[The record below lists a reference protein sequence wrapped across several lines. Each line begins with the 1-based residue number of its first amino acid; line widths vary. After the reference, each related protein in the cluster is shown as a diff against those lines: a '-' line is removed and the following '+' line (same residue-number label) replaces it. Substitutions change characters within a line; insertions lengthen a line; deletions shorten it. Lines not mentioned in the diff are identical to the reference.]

1 MGNIN
6 NWNIFLINEN
16 MKEAEKILRDL
27 NIPDNNTDFRLIK
40 DMLSK
45 KPGFLGLFT
54 KFHFEQD
61 ISLDDLKR
69 TLDFLS
75 SNNVSKLRN
84 NPVSYRDYNTLI
96 DEIDLIERD
105 IKIKSIINQFNSEQ
119 KTIINNL
126 PKDERENFDNL
137 AYEIYHLKNEGF
149 FKKISKAKTS
159 DDILELMSDYV
170 TKFKIGGTY
179 ESVLDIAEKDP
190 NIIIVYKNDED
201 GIIITKIKDYNSIKK
216 IGSTNWCIVN
226 QRSSWYNYVIS
237 STRNQY
243 VIWNFE
249 YEVGEALY
257 MTGITVGTRD
267 TIYAAHDYNDKD
279 LSRLLPSFIRSLSE
293 YLVGPTDD
301 ELTELER
308 QKDEERRL
316 RDEENARLERERIA
330 RYVAENIQR
339 RENAEWEDDGHVQA
353 LVKFL
358 KYEHDLDDFLG
369 TNDDDIPEDE
379 KLDIYDLIYEIGEH
393 YGLRLFEFNN
403 MEFAVGDDEECDK
416 AAIENQKNL
425 FDEFENLN
433 VLFGNN
439 YDWTDFVD
447 GDDFA
452 EAYCDDEDY
461 YREDDNWRN
470 YGIDESEDDEDEP
483 DQDSLDSYIEDRKRE
498 AARDPKGYLEDMG
511 YDDES
516 IGNILK
522 KFMKDGWEDDMAED
536 IIRIDGRGNSL
547 SGYDNEEHEYKYDG
561 TTYYIY
567 RTN

>member
-27 NIPDNNTDFRLIK
+27 NIPDNNTEFRLIK

-84 NPVSYRDYNTLI
+84 NPVSYSDYNTLI

-159 DDILELMSDYV
+159 EDILELMNDYV
-170 TKFKIGGTY
+170 SKFKIGGTY

-279 LSRLLPSFIRSLSE
+279 LIRLLPSFIRNLSE

-353 LVKFL
+353 LVEFL
-358 KYEHDLDDFLG
+358 KYEHDLDDFLE
-369 TNDDDIPEDE
+369 TDDDIPEDE
-379 KLDIYDLIYEIGEH
+379 KLDIYDLIYEIGDH
-393 YGLRLFEFNN
+393 YDLRLFEFNN

-433 VLFGNN
+433 VLFGDN

-522 KFMKDGWEDDMAED
+522 NFMKHGWEDNMAKD

-547 SGYDNEEHEYKYDG
+547 SGFDGKEHEYDYNG